1 LRQIAF
7 SIFQSVMPSMSYPL
21 SHDPT
26 PETSAFAPQLPTVQ
40 TFLVES
46 ERRVI
51 GHCLRLLA
59 APDLSTEHRQRL
71 SRLIAAAESEL
82 QRLAA

>member
-1 LRQIAF
+1 
-7 SIFQSVMPSMSYPL
+7 MSEFLTGPQ
-21 SHDPT
+21 PA
-26 PETSAFAPQLPTVQ
+26 PATSAFEPRPPTVR

-71 SRLIAAAESEL
+71 TRLVAAAETEL

>member
-1 LRQIAF
+1 
-7 SIFQSVMPSMSYPL
+7 MSDFLTSLEPA
-21 SHDPT
+21 
-26 PETSAFAPQLPTVQ
+26 PETSAFGPHPPTVR

-59 APDLSTEHRQRL
+59 APDLSTEHRLRL
-71 SRLIAAAESEL
+71 TRLVAAAETEL

>member
-1 LRQIAF
+1 
-7 SIFQSVMPSMSYPL
+7 MSEL
-21 SHDPT
+21 LTSLQRAR
-26 PETSAFAPQLPTVQ
+26 ETSTFEPRPPIVR
-40 TFLVES
+40 TFLIES

-71 SRLIAAAESEL
+71 TGLVAVAETEL
-82 QRLAA
+82 RRLAA

>member
-1 LRQIAF
+1 
-7 SIFQSVMPSMSYPL
+7 MSEL
-21 SHDPT
+21 LTSLQRA
-26 PETSAFAPQLPTVQ
+26 PETSTFEPRPPIVR
-40 TFLVES
+40 TFLIES

-71 SRLIAAAESEL
+71 TGLVAAAETEL
-82 QRLAA
+82 RRLAA